1 MRPDAPR
8 TFGAGCHTPVHGET
22 PYSRG
27 GMPGLVDSARVFLAI
42 VGAIFAVGGVV
53 LALTFDRLVGLGFLI
68 VGAFLLI
75 LPFST
80 FRSDE

>member
-1 MRPDAPR
+1 MD
-8 TFGAGCHTPVHGET
+8 T
-22 PYSRG
+22 
-27 GMPGLVDSARVFLAI
+27 ARAFLGV
-42 VGAIFAVGGVV
+42 VGTIFAVAGVV

>member
-1 MRPDAPR
+1 MGALR
-8 TFGAGCHTPVHGET
+8 TFPAGYQPLAHGET
-22 PYSRG
+22 PYSG
-27 GMPGLVDSARVFLAI
+27 GDMPRAVDTARVFLAI

-53 LALTFDRLVGLGFLI
+53 LALTFDRLVGIGFLI

-80 FRSDE
+80 MRTDE